1 MTRFLLG
8 LFMALPMMGFAQ
20 SNFQKGYLITNKK
33 DTLQGWIDYRERSH
47 NPTSVT
53 FSADG
58 RTATK
63 TYTLQDCAEFYIND
77 ITSYRRFLVDIST
90 ASNEFSELT
99 EKVDKSFRTD
109 TVFLQV
115 LQEGPNVSLYSY
127 TDPIKERF
135 YIQDKTDSVPVE
147 LGRELS
153 HQVSDPG
160 KIVVNIQY
168 ARQLLGLLRKYGKST
183 EAYEKK
189 LSLLDYNSRD
199 LIKMTLLINDQ
210 QLVPSKFPKIRW
222 FAGLSVDLGSTT
234 ISGLHPLSSSDA
246 KSKTTASPM
255 ISAGVDVFANPAVR
269 KLVFRTELSLN
280 KSNSEI
286 SGAGG
291 FSAFDVI
298 TGTLSSGILHH
309 IHNAD
314 NFKVYLSGSIALNF
328 SKFSNQTGYKVLD
341 GGFGTYKVDYTFDL
355 KPMTVTFPVNL
366 GVVLHKKFEL
376 LAGYNFPTSLIEKS
390 YIGMHR
396 HRIRVGIN
404 YLFGK

>member
-20 SNFQKGYLITNKK
+20 SNFQKGYLITSKK

-147 LGRELS
+147 LLRELS
-153 HQVSDPG
+153 HQVKDPG
-160 KIVVNIQY
+160 KIMVNAKY
-168 ARQLLGLLRKYGKST
+168 ARQLMALVRKYEKWT
-183 EAYEKK
+183 EGMEKK
-189 LSLLDYNSRD
+189 LAVLNYRKKD
-199 LIKMTLLINDQ
+199 LIDIVLVINDQ
-210 QLVPSKFPKIRW
+210 ELKPSKFPKSRW
-222 FAGLSVDLGSTT
+222 FAGLSMDLGRTNF
-234 ISGLHPLSSSDA
+234 SGEHELAKNA
-246 KSKTTASPM
+246 KSKTSVSPM
-255 ISAGVDVFANPAVR
+255 ISGGVDVFVNPAIR
-269 KLVFRTELSLN
+269 KLLFRTELSLI
-280 KSNSEI
+280 KTNSEV
-286 SGAGG
+286 SGSGG
-291 FSAFDVI
+291 SNTFDMI
-298 TGTLSSGILHH
+298 TATLSSGILYH
-309 IHNAD
+309 IYNAD
-314 NFKVYLSGSIALNF
+314 NFKVYMSGAIGVNF
-328 SKFSNQTGYKVLD
+328 YDYRNQKGFKVLD
-341 GGFGTYKVDYTFDL
+341 GGFGEYKVDHLMKFRS
-355 KPMTVTFPVNL
+355 MNISFPVNV
-366 GVVLHKKFEL
+366 GVVLKKRIEI
-376 LAGYNFPTSLIEKS
+376 LAGYDFPSSMVDYL
-390 YIGMHR
+390 YIGVYR
-396 HRIRVGIN
+396 QRTRVGVN
-404 YLFGK
+404 YLFGKH